1 MATITLNDI
10 QSYAQITLN
19 VEARLIDHHISLS
32 RTIDLEPIVTKAL
45 MVAVDVAVAEE
56 TITKPELVDFYNN
69 YIVPYWCLSAY
80 NRFLASHGTNVTQ
93 FGLTVTQDN
102 RGTFVQADEER
113 RAVIMRQSN
122 DDRKVFKT
130 YMTDYLK
137 SVEFTFDDV
146 VFDESDTIDNRTN
159 YINPIRKNER
169 RRFNRSI
176 DKFLD

>member
-10 QSYAQITLN
+10 QSYSQITLN
-19 VEARLIDHHISLS
+19 VESRLIDHHISLS

-45 MVAVDVAVAEE
+45 MDAVDTAVVEE
-56 TITKPELVDFYNN
+56 PITKPELVAFYND

-113 RAVIMRQSN
+113 RAVIMRQTN
-122 DDRKVFKT
+122 YDKKVFKT
-130 YMTDYLK
+130 YMIDYLK
-137 SVEFTFDDV
+137 SVDFTFDNA
-146 VFDESDTIDNRTN
+146 VFHKSDTIDNRTN
-159 YINPIRKNER
+159 YVNPIRKIEK